1 MNSFYSK
8 VCISAV
14 ALVCFIGPA
23 VFARQMVENIGK
35 KGYNHGCPTGSSSVG
50 GGYCR
55 VDKGRRQYILRR
67 GDKNYNNGCPTSS
80 RSMGNGY
87 CEVDP

>member
-23 VFARQMVENIGK
+23 VFAQQMVENIGK
-35 KGYNHGCPTGSSSVG
+35 KSYNHGCPRGSSTVG
-50 GGYCR
+50 GGYCK
-55 VDKGRRQYILRR
+55 VDNSRRQYIVGR
-67 GDKNYNNGCPTSS
+67 GDKNWNHGCPRSS
-80 RSMGNGY
+80 STRGNGY
-87 CEVDP
+87 CEVD